1 VGNRVGIIA
10 GTGLFPYLVAKELK
24 NQGKELFVLAVE
36 AEVNPDLASLAE
48 RYETVSAG
56 EVARIIHFFQAN
68 KIKQALLTGKVSP
81 EWLLKVEKLDSLA
94 RELLSHLPARD
105 ASSVIES
112 FIRLLRR
119 QGIEVLDPTPFFQPF
134 LCSPGFLTPNVPTAE
149 TLADVE
155 LAFSLAGKLA
165 DLEIGQVVAVKK
177 RVVVAVEALEG
188 TDKMIER
195 AAAMAGPGFSVVKVG
210 RSQQKTAVD
219 LPAIGPETVR
229 RLVAGKASCLGLEA
243 GRVAFF
249 GREEALK
256 IAAEAGL
263 AVLVRERNK
272 GEEGGDG

>member
-1 VGNRVGIIA
+1 VGNRRGIIA
-10 GTGLFPYLVAKELK
+10 GTGLSPYLVAKELK

-36 AEVNPDLASLAE
+36 TGVNPDLVSLAE
-48 RYETVSAG
+48 RYETISPG

-68 KIKQALLTGKVSP
+68 KIKQALLVGKVSP
-81 EWLLKVEKLDSLA
+81 EWLLKVEKLDFLA
-94 RELLSHLPARD
+94 RELLANLPARD
-105 ASSVIES
+105 ASSVIEN
-112 FIRLLRR
+112 FIHLLRR
-119 QGIEVLDPTPFFQPF
+119 HGIEVTDPAPFFQPF
-134 LCSPGFLTPNVPTAE
+134 LCPPGFLTPQVPPAE

-155 LAFSLAGKLA
+155 LAFGLAEILA

-195 AAAMAGPGFSVVKVG
+195 AAAIAGPGFSVAKVG
-210 RSQQKTAVD
+210 RSRQKMAVD
-219 LPAIGPETVR
+219 LPAVGPETVR

-249 GREEALK
+249 GREEALQ

-272 GEEGGDG
+272 G